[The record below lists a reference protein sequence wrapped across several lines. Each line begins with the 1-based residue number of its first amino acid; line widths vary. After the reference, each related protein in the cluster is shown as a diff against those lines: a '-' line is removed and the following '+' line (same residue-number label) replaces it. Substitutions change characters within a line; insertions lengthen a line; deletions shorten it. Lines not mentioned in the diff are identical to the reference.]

1 MVFKAMLFKYK
12 YILFRIIYMLINNFF
27 LRKMSFSLII
37 YVFFILC
44 FINIS
49 LTIYNN
55 ILLLNKDL
63 KKQWIKV
70 EKYYKIKNDLINILI
85 NDIKLTEKINYKKNY
100 KLINAIE
107 KIYSINNSI
116 TFNVYNKLNKEKI
129 EIFKK
134 KQELLKNSLNI
145 FLLIFDK
152 YYYYKYKVKIKK
164 RNKYIQNFYDIKYK
178 IDLTENLINY
188 EIKKFNEKVKKY
200 NLYINKFP
208 IKFFN
213 KILYKYNYYMQI

>member
-1 MVFKAMLFKYK
+1 
-12 YILFRIIYMLINNFF
+12 
-27 LRKMSFSLII
+27 MSFSLII